1 MNRLDSKI
9 PALAL
14 HINMLTYLLA
24 ASKKLASG
32 FTERN
37 GKKILRYTSDQSF
50 STMKMIHLMVR

>member
-24 ASKKLASG
+24 EPKKLASG
-32 FTERN
+32 FIERN
-37 GKKILRYTSDQSF
+37 GQKILRYTLDQSF